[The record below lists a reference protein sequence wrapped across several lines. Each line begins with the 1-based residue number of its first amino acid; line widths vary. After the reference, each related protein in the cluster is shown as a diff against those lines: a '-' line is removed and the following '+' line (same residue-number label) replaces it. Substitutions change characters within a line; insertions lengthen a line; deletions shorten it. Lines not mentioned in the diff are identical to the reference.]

1 MSADPTALSS
11 WGALSRPSIALASAS
26 AARSSGRADARRM
39 GSRVKP
45 GHDEFG
51 CVFNHLK
58 FFSQTLFPI
67 QYSFLYRSDELDRP
81 HAPDF
86 FRNCGGAFAR
96 AEAGRG
102 ARKTRKCDEQF
113 CCRSASA
120 GLPGQ
125 WQSQGSGRADGKP
138 QRAAPRLALGSAS
151 RTAKACSPPDR
162 PRERPVPADARNRA
176 DVPGA
181 ARRPTRARA
190 ALATGG
196 SGCEGRAP

>member
-1 MSADPTALSS
+1 MSADTPALSS
-11 WGALSRPSIALASAS
+11 RKPRSGCPGPIAPPSRWVPARARSAS
-26 AARSSGRADARRM
+26 LAGMTDE
-39 GSRVKP
+39 G
-45 GHDEFG
+45 GHKKISI
-51 CVFNHLK
+51 FNHIK

-67 QYSFLYRSDELDRP
+67 QNSFLYRSDELDHPR
-81 HAPDF
+81 APDF
-86 FRNCGGAFAR
+86 SRHCGGAFAR

-102 ARKTRKCDEQF
+102 ARKTRKSDEQF

-125 WQSQGSGRADGKP
+125 WQSQGSGRADGNP
-138 QRAAPRLALGSAS
+138 QRAAPQLALGRAS

-162 PRERPVPADARNRA
+162 PRERAVPADARNRS

-181 ARRPTRARA
+181 ARGPTRARA